1 MICNLNQISFQNYGT
16 IESERIPAKDLLG
29 RGAKSDVVELT
40 HQERRVFCCDREVW
54 VRNHQNMTVL
64 SASVDGQTFQHFYL
78 DKVVCI
84 KPGIYFTLRAYQD
97 NSSVELAGEKLPQQV
112 VQKDAADN
120 FQVQRRLAVSS
131 IYTFFY
137 HEKEKGFIFPGEA
150 HRPLE
155 LTYVD
160 KGAIHSVADGVDL
173 LLNQGDLVLY
183 APDQWHMQYAEED
196 VCASYITIS
205 FDLEG
210 DCPESL
216 FNQKFAIPQ
225 SAVPML
231 QRLLREQDRMDAY
244 SEDMMLCYLQI
255 LLLTLL
261 REQDNPSQ
269 VKLRTTNA
277 VNSENEIIRRA
288 QQFISGHI
296 REKLTVP
303 VVARHVDVSP
313 SYLTALFRKN
323 LQISPGEYIRRV
335 KLQESKQMIRE
346 DNMNFTEIAAVLQ
359 YSTVHHFSRQ
369 FKDKFGITPTE
380 YAKSV
385 R

>member
-1 MICNLNQISFQNYGT
+1 MICNLNQISFQHYGT

-40 HQERRVFCCDREVW
+40 HQEQRVFCCDREVW
-54 VRNHQNMTVL
+54 VRNHENMTVL

-84 KPGIYFTLRAYQD
+84 KPGIYFSLRAYQD
-97 NSSVELAGEKLPQQV
+97 SSSVELAGEKLPQQM
-112 VQKDAADN
+112 VQQDAADN
-120 FQVQRRLAVSS
+120 FRMQRRLAVGS

-183 APDQWHMQYAEED
+183 APNQWHMQYAEED
-196 VCASYITIS
+196 VSASYITIS

-216 FNQKFAIPQ
+216 FDRKFAIPQ

-231 QRLLREQDRMDAY
+231 QRLLRERDRMDAY

>member
-1 MICNLNQISFQNYGT
+1 MICNLNQLSFQNYGT
-16 IESERIPAKDLLG
+16 IESERIQSKDLVD
-29 RGAKSDVVELT
+29 RGQTSGVVEL
-40 HQERRVFCCDREVW
+40 DRDQRKIYRSQTEVW
-54 VRNHQNMTVL
+54 IRNHENMTVL
-64 SASVDGQTFQHFYL
+64 SASVDGEKYQHFYL

-84 KPGIYFTLRAYQD
+84 KPGIYFTLHPYQER
-97 NSSVELAGEKLPQQV
+97 SSVEFAGEQMPQAV
-112 VQKDAADN
+112 TGDEAVEN
-120 FQVQRRLAVSS
+120 FSIQRRLAVSR

-160 KGAIHSVADGVDL
+160 KGAVHSVADGVDL
-173 LLNQGDLVLY
+173 LLNQGELVLY
-183 APDQWHMQYAEED
+183 APDQWHMQYAEEE
-196 VCASYITIS
+196 VAASYITIS

-210 DCPESL
+210 ECPEGL
-216 FNQKFAIPQ
+216 FNRKFSIPQ
-225 SAVPML
+225 MAVPVL
-231 QRLLREQDRMDAY
+231 QQLLREQERPDAH

-261 REQDNPSQ
+261 RDLDHPAQGR
-269 VKLRTTNA
+269 LRTTNA

-288 QQFISGHI
+288 QQFISAHI

-346 DNMNFTEIAAVLQ
+346 DHMNFTEIAAVLQ